1 MVDDRA
7 RQSGVHFL
15 AAFVA
20 GAATYRYVL
29 NAGVARSL
37 VLGVALG
44 VGAAVGW
51 YYVGGA
57 ESDA

>member
-1 MVDDRA
+1 VVDARA
-7 RQSGVHFL
+7 RQAGVHFL
-15 AAFVA
+15 AAFVV

-29 NAGVARSL
+29 NDGVVRSL

-57 ESDA
+57 GPDA